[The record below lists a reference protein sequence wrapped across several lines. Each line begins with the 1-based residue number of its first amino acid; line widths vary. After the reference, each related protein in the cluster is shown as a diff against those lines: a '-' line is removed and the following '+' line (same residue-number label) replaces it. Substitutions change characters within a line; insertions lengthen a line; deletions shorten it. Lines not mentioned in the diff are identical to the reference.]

1 MAWSN
6 FKTLSEIQNEQIV
19 SWIFTNETKY
29 NKKIFLSR
37 FFYFAINFAFYK
49 PFLVFFYWANF
60 VLKYIFTELFMK
72 MWKKP
77 LIK

>member
-37 FFYFAINFAFYK
+37 FFYFAINFAFHK
-49 PFLVFFYWANF
+49 PFLVFLLGQFCVEVHIYWIIHENVEKAT
-60 VLKYIFTELFMK
+60 Y
-72 MWKKP
+72 
-77 LIK
+77 